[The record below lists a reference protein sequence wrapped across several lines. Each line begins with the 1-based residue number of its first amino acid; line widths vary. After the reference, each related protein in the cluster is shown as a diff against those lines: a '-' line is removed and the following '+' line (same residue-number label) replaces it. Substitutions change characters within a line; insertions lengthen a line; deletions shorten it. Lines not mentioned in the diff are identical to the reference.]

1 MRIGEGV
8 ILILADSTDPWGV
21 ALTRQLTLR
30 GESYVLQAPGQM
42 RASMLDRT
50 TDWVQRLTGVY
61 RAVNHPFCEEVS
73 GEPFSPTHETESD
86 WLAEL
91 NALPCLVVNR
101 LSPGG
106 VSACPTGSPAWEVI
120 VSAHGFQVPAFS
132 AARNRDEVLACLDL
146 WGRSA
151 YVKPAGVV
159 HSGMVLS
166 EEDAKAYTGDLAPDR
181 PVLLAPVSPG
191 QLVSLFVVGEKVVAS
206 VVRSVMRS
214 QTPIP
219 FARLGPSLLQRCSD
233 LVLALGLVHAE
244 CLLSLSADGQITCL
258 DVVAS
263 PNYWTCPREAQ
274 RQVVGG
280 LVRYLAEGKGE
291 TAFLPMATR
300 AESVPAGDCVGAG
313 APHEH

>member
-1 MRIGEGV
+1 M

-30 GESYVLQAPGQM
+30 GEPYVLQAPGQM
-42 RASMLDRT
+42 RASMIDRT
-50 TDWVQRLTGVY
+50 TDRVQRLTGVY
-61 RAVNHPFCEEVS
+61 RGVNHPFCEEVS
-73 GEPFSPTHETESD
+73 GAPSSPIHETESD

-91 NALPCLVVNR
+91 NALPCPVVNR

-132 AARNRDEVLACLDL
+132 AAMNRDEVLACLDL
-146 WGRSA
+146 WGSSA

-159 HSGMVLS
+159 HSGMVLC

-191 QLVSLFVVGEKVVAS
+191 QLVSLFVVGKNVVAS

-214 QTPIP
+214 QAPIP

-244 CLLSLSADGQITCL
+244 CLLSLSADGQIACL

-274 RQVVGG
+274 RQVVSG
-280 LVRYLAEGKGE
+280 LACYLAEG
-291 TAFLPMATR
+291 TR
-300 AESVPAGDCVGAG
+300 GFSLIPAGIAAEAIPAGEYVGAG
-313 APHEH
+313 IPEKQ

>member
-1 MRIGEGV
+1 MG
-8 ILILADSTDPWGV
+8 
-21 ALTRQLTLR
+21 
-30 GESYVLQAPGQM
+30 
-42 RASMLDRT
+42 ASMIDRT
-50 TDWVQRLTGVY
+50 TDWVRRLTGVY
-61 RAVNHPFCEEVS
+61 RGANRPFCEDVS
-73 GEPFSPTHETESD
+73 GPPPLPIHETESE

-91 NALPCLVVNR
+91 NALPCSVVNR
-101 LSPGG
+101 LSSGG
-106 VSACPTGSPAWEVI
+106 VPACPTGSLVWEAV
-120 VSAHGFQVPAFS
+120 VSAHGFQVPSFS
-132 AARNRDEVLACLDL
+132 AAMNRDEVLACLDL
-146 WGRSA
+146 WGSSV

-166 EEDAKAYTGDLAPDR
+166 EEDARAYADDPALDWPA
-181 PVLLAPVSPG
+181 LLAPVCPG
-191 QLVSLFVVGEKVVAS
+191 QLVSLFVVGEHVVAS

-214 QTPIP
+214 RTPVP

-280 LVRYLAEGKGE
+280 LVRYLAESRDG
-291 TAFLPMATR
+291 TALLPMTAAAPAT
-300 AESVPAGDCVGAG
+300 PAGDCAGAG
-313 APHEH
+313 ASQE